1 MEFSEDDAA
10 AVYDV
15 TNPWR
20 AEPGTSDAFYTGH
33 AMAAGSVLDVGCGTG
48 QMLHLLRRQGHHGR
62 LAGIDPDRAAL
73 RRARRR
79 TDVEW
84 VEGPAADIPWRGEF
98 ELATMANN
106 AFQCLVTDGDIAASL
121 TAVRAALAAG
131 GRFVFETR
139 NPQARAWEA
148 WAAAEPVPFEY
159 DGRSLATWWEV
170 ESAEDGVVT
179 FTETVGELDRTTPLR
194 ADRATL
200 RFLDVDPLNAALRRA
215 GFAVEHQYGDFSG
228 GPLTE
233 TSQSI
238 VTVAR
243 AG

>member
-20 AEPGTSDAFYTGH
+20 PDPGTSDAFYTEY
-33 AMAAGSVLDVGCGTG
+33 ATAAGSVLDVGCGTG
-48 QMLHLLRRQGHHGR
+48 QMRHLLRERGHHGR
-62 LAGIDPDRAAL
+62 LAGIDPDAAAL

-79 TDVEW
+79 PDIEW
-84 VEGPAADIPWRGEF
+84 LEGPAADIPWRGEF

-121 TAVRAALAAG
+121 TAVRAALTGG

-139 NPQARAWEA
+139 HPQARAWEA
-148 WAAAEPVPFEY
+148 WAAAEPAPFRY
-159 DGRSLATWWEV
+159 DGRELLSWWTV
-170 ESAEDGVVT
+170 ESADGGVVT
-179 FTETVGELDRTTPLR
+179 FTETVGEPGRTPLR
-194 ADRATL
+194 TDRATL
-200 RFLDVDPLNAALRRA
+200 RFLGVDPLNEALRRA

-228 GPLTE
+228 GPLT
-233 TSQSI
+233 SASRSI